1 MKEVTTARSPARR
14 VLIVEDR
21 YLIACELADE
31 LSRLGFEVLGPAPT
45 VAQACELLGGE
56 TVDAALLDV
65 NLDGELVFPVA
76 ALLEERGVPFIFLT
90 GYDRE
95 VLPPPWRG
103 RPSLAKPIETRA
115 LKAELEKALATPA

>member
-1 MKEVTTARSPARR
+1 MNEVTTAHPSGRR

-21 YLIACELADE
+21 YLIACELADAV
-31 LSRLGFEVLGPAPT
+31 SRLGFEVLGPAPS

-56 TVDAALLDV
+56 AVDAALLDV

-76 ALLEERGVPFIFLT
+76 ALLAERDVPIIFLT

-103 RPSLAKPIETRA
+103 RPSLAKPIEARA
-115 LKAELEKALATPA
+115 LRTELEKALATPV